1 MAYPAK
7 MTKTTADNRV
17 IKIKGTYYPL
27 SNQPAI
33 HPYGLFVSDKG
44 NKYYDIHIAAITRL

>member
-7 MTKTTADNRV
+7 MTKTNSSDRA

-27 SNQPAI
+27 SNQSNVN
-33 HPYGLFVSDKG
+33 PYGLFVSDKG
-44 NKYYDIHIAAITRL
+44 NKYYDVHIAAITRL